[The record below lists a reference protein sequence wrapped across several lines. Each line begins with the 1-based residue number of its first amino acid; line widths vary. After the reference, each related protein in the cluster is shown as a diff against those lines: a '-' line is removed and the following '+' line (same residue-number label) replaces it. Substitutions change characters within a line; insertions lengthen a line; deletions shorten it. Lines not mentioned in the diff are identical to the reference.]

1 MRFILITFILVLI
14 SNVLFGQ
21 ILKGKITSNNKDVPF
36 ANIVIK
42 EIDLGISA
50 DEKGDFY
57 FSNLSKGTYNIVVSA
72 VGMETKQI
80 KLDIKK
86 AVNIIDIQLASLVYN
101 LDQVVI
107 TGTKT
112 SKRKT
117 KSPVIVNVINSQEL
131 KNLQACNLAEG
142 LSFKSA
148 IRLETDCQTCNYTQ
162 LRMNGLSGNYSQI
175 LINGKSIFSPLL
187 GLYGLEQIPTNMI
200 ERIEVVRGGGS
211 SLYGSS
217 AVGGVV
223 NVITKLPSNNHYN
236 FGYTFN
242 LINGASNDKVLSGN
256 AAVLNAN
263 RNSGASFF
271 INNRERMWYDHNNDN
286 FSELPTLKD
295 NTFGANLFLIPYK
308 NHKLELNLGS
318 LYEYRYGGEMVDK
331 APHLAMQ
338 SEERIH
344 NVLLGNFDYSFNF
357 NKDLGSFTLYLAAQK
372 TNREHYTGIR
382 PDIGSEEDEF
392 HLLNPPYGSTLNI
405 TKQFGFQLNYK
416 LNKFLG
422 SNTFTI
428 GYEHVSDDILDEISA
443 YNYLIDR
450 NILNSGSFIQSDW
463 IFSENL
469 SLLSGL
475 RLDNHSLVK
484 GVIINPRFSFLYNI
498 RQGLQFRSSYS
509 TGFRAPQA
517 FDADLHMAFSGGGIS
532 RVILDDDLKEENSKS
547 ISSSI
552 NFDKFLKDYFYGF
565 TLEGFYTYLVDAFYL
580 DNIGEDQF
588 GEIYLKKN
596 GEEAKVKG
604 FLIDLR
610 ANFYQKLQIETGIT
624 FQQSLFSRPISYS
637 SSLPSTRQFL
647 RSPNQ
652 YGYAMMSYFVN
663 NHLFLSVNYIYTGSM
678 KVLHLAG
685 SPNQDIDEIFNTP
698 SFNTI
703 GVKGTYTQKI
713 KKVGLKVEYSLGVK
727 NITNSYQNE
736 FDVFKNRDS
745 NFIYGPSIPRT
756 LFFDLVLES
765 L

>member
-1 MRFILITFILVLI
+1 MKFIFSTLILVLI
-14 SNVLFGQ
+14 SNDLFGQ
-21 ILKGKITSNNKDVPF
+21 ILKGKITSNKKVVPF
-36 ANIVIK
+36 ANIVFK

-50 DEKGDFY
+50 DEKGAFY
-57 FSNLSKGTYNIVVSA
+57 VSNLSKGTYNIVVSA
-72 VGMETKQI
+72 LGMETKQI
-80 KLDIKK
+80 LVDINEK
-86 AVNIIDIQLASLVYN
+86 VNIIDIQLTSLVYN

-117 KSPVIVNVINSQEL
+117 KSAVIVNVIDSQEL

-142 LSFKSA
+142 LNFKSA

-187 GLYGLEQIPTNMI
+187 GLYGMEQIPTNMI

-236 FGYTFN
+236 FGYILN
-242 LINGASNDKVLSGN
+242 RINGTSNDKLLSGN
-256 AAVLNAN
+256 AAILNSN
-263 RNSGASFF
+263 ENSGAAFF

-286 FSELPTLKD
+286 FSELPKLKD

-331 APHLAMQ
+331 VPHLAMQ
-338 SEERIH
+338 AEERIH

-357 NKDLGSFTLYLAAQK
+357 NKNLGSFTLYLAAQK

-382 PDIGSEEDEF
+382 PDIGSEEDEV

-422 SNTFTI
+422 ANTFTI

-484 GVIINPRFSFLYNI
+484 GIIINPRFSFLYNI

-517 FDADLHMAFSGGGIS
+517 FDTDLHMAFSGGGIS
-532 RVILDDDLKEENSKS
+532 RVILDDNLKEENSKS

-552 NFDKFLKDYFYGF
+552 NFDKVFKHYYGL
-565 TLEGFYTYLVDAFYL
+565 TLEGFYTYLDDAFYL

-596 GEEAKVKG
+596 GEGAKVKG

-610 ANFYQKLQIETGIT
+610 ANIYQKLQIESGMT
-624 FQQSLFSRPISYS
+624 FQESIYNKPISYS
-637 SSLPSTRQFL
+637 TSLASTRQFL

-652 YGYAMMSYFVN
+652 YGYAIISYFPYN
-663 NHLFLSVNYIYTGSM
+663 NLFCSVNYLYTGSM

-685 SPNQDIDEIFNTP
+685 SPNQDIDEIYTSP

-703 GVKGTYTQKI
+703 GFKVTYTQKI
-713 KKVGLKVEYSLGVK
+713 DKVGVKLEYSLGVK
-727 NITNSYQNE
+727 NLTNSYQNN
-736 FDVFKNRDS
+736 FDSFKNRDS
-745 NFIYGPSIPRT
+745 NFIYGPSSPRM
-756 LFFDLVLES
+756 LFFNLVLES